1 MYRMS
6 IKHGKNMIKIIIKMT
21 KINSI
26 IITMKISITIIII
39 EAEEIT
45 EVGEEE
51 VMEEA
56 EEVCKIN

>member
-1 MYRMS
+1 MS
-6 IKHGKNMIKIIIKMT
+6 IKHGKNMIKIIIKMK

-26 IITMKISITIIII
+26 IITMMISITIIII
-39 EAEEIT
+39 EAEETT